1 MLLYMLLEPTDCVHI
16 DQKFSPDTVDK
27 NTFGK
32 KRKYVSKKIFDTHF
46 YIARNAITSKQK
58 KKKKKKEKRKNDVT

>member
-27 NTFGK
+27 NTFEK
-32 KRKYVSKKIFDTHF
+32 KGNTFRKNIRYTLLYRTKCDNIK
-46 YIARNAITSKQK
+46 A
-58 KKKKKKEKRKNDVT
+58 KKKKKKEKTM